1 VALGVWHVW
10 RDPGASFA
18 ARAATLLTGA
28 LLMSP
33 YVFYYGMTW
42 AGLAVGWLALS
53 ARTTGFMR
61 GEPELLLGAWVA
73 PLLMVP
79 VYKLTGLQAGAVVL
93 LLLFALAFRRATA
106 ARSFSSP

>member
-1 VALGVWHVW
+1 MSGSPPPEGGGDGAAGGHRDRRALGVWHVW

-61 GEPELLLGAWVA
+61 GEPELLLA
-73 PLLMVP
+73 P
-79 VYKLTGLQAGAVVL
+79 GL
-93 LLLFALAFRRATA
+93 RRC
-106 ARSFSSP
+106 